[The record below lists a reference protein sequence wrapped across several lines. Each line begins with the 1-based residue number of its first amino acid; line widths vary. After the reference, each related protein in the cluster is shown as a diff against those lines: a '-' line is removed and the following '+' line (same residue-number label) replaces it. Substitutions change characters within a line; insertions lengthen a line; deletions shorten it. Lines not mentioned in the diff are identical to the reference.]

1 MEDGGFLA
9 LILTSIIHHPTSNN
23 QKTMKKLLF
32 ILLINF
38 LPAQQSWTLKQCL
51 DYASANHPLVK
62 QSAVNIQK
70 NDRQI
75 SASKGMLLPSV
86 DAGINHNYNFG
97 NGINQQNNQRE
108 AINTQ
113 TDNLYAQANWELMNW
128 RNYLNISLS
137 KINKESST
145 FKMKQAQN
153 EVKLNV
159 ITMFFTYQNSKSWLE
174 VLETQLSGIEDQIKR
189 TEKEVE
195 IGNRPKS
202 DVYDIKANLGT
213 MQEQWV
219 TAKNSRD
226 LSKINLLNALA
237 ITKDTLDF
245 TMTEENLASSNFN
258 DANFIQNLLEKNPAY
273 QTTLAEIKAQK
284 KSVEVAK
291 SAYLP
296 TLNGSYTWSSFYN
309 KVLGQPASANFSD
322 QIKTNKNQQLGFGLN
337 IPIFNKLQV
346 KNNVEIAKLNVIN
359 SNYDRDIV
367 INNLTQSI
375 NSIKAQFLNAQEK
388 YNLLEANFE
397 NQRLSFQ
404 KSEEK
409 YKEGLMDAYTFFV
422 VRNGWLQANYNLI
435 NSKNDVVQQT
445 ELLKVFEAGF

>member
-1 MEDGGFLA
+1 
-9 LILTSIIHHPTSNN
+9 
-23 QKTMKKLLF
+23 MKKLFF
-32 ILLINF
+32 ILLINLF
-38 LPAQQSWTLKQCL
+38 PAQQSWTLKQCL

-70 NDRQI
+70 NERQI

-97 NGINQQNNQRE
+97 NGINPQNNQRE
-108 AINTQ
+108 SINTQ
-113 TDNLYAQANWELMNW
+113 SDNVFAQANWELLNW
-128 RNYLNISLS
+128 KNYLNISLS

-159 ITMFFTYQNSKSWLE
+159 ITTFFTYQNSKSWLE

-202 DVYDIKANLGT
+202 DIYDIKANLGT

-219 TAKNSRD
+219 SAKNSRD

-237 ITKDTLDF
+237 ITKDTLNF

-273 QTTLAEIKAQK
+273 QTTLAEIKAQQ

-309 KVLGQPASANFSD
+309 KVLGEPATANFSD

-359 SNYDRDIV
+359 SNYDKDIV

-375 NSIKAQFLNAQEK
+375 NSIKTQFQNSEEK
-388 YNLLEANFE
+388 YTLLMANFE
-397 NQRLSFQ
+397 NQKLSFQ

-422 VRNGWLQANYNLI
+422 VRNNWLQANYNLI
-435 NSKNDVVQQT
+435 NSKNEVMQQT
-445 ELLKVFEAGF
+445 ELLKVFESGF

>member
-1 MEDGGFLA
+1 
-9 LILTSIIHHPTSNN
+9 
-23 QKTMKKLLF
+23 MKKLFF
-32 ILLINF
+32 IFIVNIF
-38 LPAQQSWTLKQCL
+38 PAQQSWTLQECL

-97 NGINQQNNQRE
+97 NGINTDNNQRQT
-108 AINTQ
+108 INSL
-113 TDNLYAQANWELMNW
+113 TDNLNLQANWELINW
-128 RNYLNISLS
+128 RNFLNISLS
-137 KINKESST
+137 KINKETST
-145 FKMKQAQN
+145 FRMKQTQN
-153 EVKLNV
+153 EIRINV
-159 ITMFFTYQNSKSWLE
+159 IQMFFTYQNSKSWLD
-174 VLETQLSGIEDQIKR
+174 VLQTQLAGIEDQIKR

-202 DVYDIKANLGT
+202 DIYDIKANLGT

-219 TAKNSRD
+219 SAKNSRD
-226 LSKINLLNALA
+226 LSKINLLNAMA

-245 TMTEENLASSNFN
+245 TMTEENLAVNHFN
-258 DANFIQNLLEKNPAY
+258 DADFIQNLLEKNPAY
-273 QTTLAEIKAQK
+273 QTVLTEIKAQQK
-284 KSVEVAK
+284 NVNIAK

-309 KVLGQPASANFSD
+309 KTLGESADSFSE
-322 QIKTNKNQQLGFGLN
+322 QFKRNKNQQLGFGLN
-337 IPIFNKLQV
+337 IPVFNKLQV

-359 SNYDRDIV
+359 SNYDKDII
-367 INNLTQSI
+367 INDLTKSI

-388 YNLLEANFE
+388 YNLLELNFE

-409 YKEGLMDAYTFFV
+409 YKEGLMDAYTFFI
-422 VRNGWLQANYNLI
+422 VRNNWLQANYNLI
-435 NSKNDVVQQT
+435 NSKNDVIQQT
-445 ELLKVFEAGF
+445 ELLKVFEAGL

>member
-1 MEDGGFLA
+1 
-9 LILTSIIHHPTSNN
+9 
-23 QKTMKKLLF
+23 MKKIFF
-32 ILLINF
+32 ILLIN
-38 LPAQQSWTLKQCL
+38 LLSAQQSWTLQQCL
-51 DYASANHPLVK
+51 DYASGNHPLIK
-62 QSAVNIQK
+62 QSSVNIQK
-70 NDRQI
+70 NERQI
-75 SASKGMLLPSV
+75 SAARGMLLPTV

-137 KINKESST
+137 KINKETST
-145 FKMKQAQN
+145 FRMKQTQN
-153 EVKLNV
+153 EVKMNV
-159 ITMFFTYQNSKSWLE
+159 IQMFFNYQNNKSWLD
-174 VLETQLSGIEDQIKR
+174 VLQTQLSGIEDQIKR
-189 TEKEVE
+189 TEKELE

-219 TAKNSRD
+219 SAKNQRD
-226 LSKINLLNALA
+226 LSKINLLNALT

-245 TMTEENLASSNFN
+245 TMTEENLTDTNFN

-273 QTTLAEIKAQK
+273 QTVLTEIKAQQK
-284 KSVEVAK
+284 NVNTAK

-309 KVLGQPASANFSD
+309 KTLGESADSFSE
-322 QIKTNKNQQLGFGLN
+322 QFKRNKNQQLGFGLN
-337 IPIFNKLQV
+337 IPVFNKLQV

-359 SNYDRDIV
+359 SNYDKEIV

-397 NQRLSFQ
+397 NQKLSFQ

-422 VRNGWLQANYNLI
+422 VRNNWLQANYNLI
-435 NSKNDVVQQT
+435 NSKNDVIQQT

>member
-1 MEDGGFLA
+1 
-9 LILTSIIHHPTSNN
+9 
-23 QKTMKKLLF
+23 MKKLFF
-32 ILLINF
+32 ILLINL

-51 DYASANHPLVK
+51 DYASANHPLIK

-70 NDRQI
+70 NERQI
-75 SASKGMLLPSV
+75 STAKSMLLPAV

-137 KINKESST
+137 KINKETST
-145 FKMKQAQN
+145 YRMKQAQN
-153 EVKLNV
+153 EVRLNV
-159 ITMFFTYQNSKSWLE
+159 IQMFFAYQNSKSWLD
-174 VLETQLSGIEDQIKR
+174 VLQTQLSGIEDQIKR

-202 DVYDIKANLGT
+202 DIYDIKANLGT

-219 TAKNSRD
+219 SAKNSRD

-245 TMTEENLASSNFN
+245 AMIEENLVNTNFN
-258 DANFIQNLLEKNPAY
+258 DADFIQNLLEKNPAY
-273 QTTLAEIKAQK
+273 QTTLAEIKAQQ

-291 SAYLP
+291 SGYLP

-309 KVLGQPASANFSD
+309 KVLGEPAAANFSD
-322 QIKTNKNQQLGFGLN
+322 QIKTNKNQQLAFGLN

-359 SNYDRDIV
+359 SNYDKDIV

-375 NSIKAQFLNAQEK
+375 NSIRVQFLNAQEK

-422 VRNGWLQANYNLI
+422 VRNNWLQANYNLI
-435 NSKNDVVQQT
+435 NSKNDVIQQT

>member
-1 MEDGGFLA
+1 MFSETVIRLPS
-9 LILTSIIHHPTSNN
+9 SIIPHPTIK
-23 QKTMKKLLF
+23 KTMKKLFF
-32 ILLINF
+32 ILLINL

-51 DYASANHPLVK
+51 DYASANHPLIK

-75 SASKGMLLPSV
+75 SASKGMLLPSI

-137 KINKESST
+137 KINKESSI

-174 VLETQLSGIEDQIKR
+174 VLETQLSGIEEQIKR

-202 DVYDIKANLGT
+202 DIYDIKANLGT

-219 TAKNSRD
+219 SAKNSRD

-273 QTTLAEIKAQK
+273 QTTLAEIKAQQK
-284 KSVEVAK
+284 NVELAK

-309 KVLGQPASANFSD
+309 KILGEPATANFSD

-337 IPIFNKLQV
+337 MPIFNKLQV

-359 SNYDRDIV
+359 SNYDKDIV

-435 NSKNDVVQQT
+435 NSKNDVDQQT

>member
-1 MEDGGFLA
+1 
-9 LILTSIIHHPTSNN
+9 
-23 QKTMKKLLF
+23 MKNLFFILF
-32 ILLINF
+32 INL
-38 LPAQQSWTLKQCL
+38 LPAQQSWTLKDCL
-51 DYASANHPLVK
+51 DYASANHPLIK

-75 SASKGMLLPSV
+75 SASKGMLFPSI

-128 RNYLNISLS
+128 KNYLNISLS

-145 FKMKQAQN
+145 YKMKQAQN
-153 EVKLNV
+153 EVRLNV
-159 ITMFFTYQNSKSWLE
+159 IQMFFTYQNAKSWLD

-202 DVYDIKANLGT
+202 DIYDIKANLGT

-219 TAKNSRD
+219 SAKNSRD

-273 QTTLAEIKAQK
+273 QTTLAEIKAQQK
-284 KSVEVAK
+284 NVELAK

-309 KVLGQPASANFSD
+309 KILGQPATANFSD

-346 KNNVEIAKLNVIN
+346 KNNIEIAKLNVIN
-359 SNYDRDIV
+359 SHYDKDIV

-397 NQRLSFQ
+397 NQKLSFQ

-422 VRNGWLQANYNLI
+422 VRNNWLQANYNLI
-435 NSKNDVVQQT
+435 NSKNDLIQQT
-445 ELLKVFEAGF
+445 ELLKVFEAGL

>member
-1 MEDGGFLA
+1 
-9 LILTSIIHHPTSNN
+9 
-23 QKTMKKLLF
+23 MKKLFF
-32 ILLINF
+32 ILIINLF
-38 LPAQQSWTLKQCL
+38 PAQQVWTLQQCL

-62 QSAVNIQK
+62 QSVVNIRK

-75 SASKGMLLPSV
+75 SAAKGMLLPSV
-86 DAGINHNYNFG
+86 EAGVNHNYSFG
-97 NGINQQNNQRE
+97 STIDQTTNQRGSL
-108 AINTQ
+108 NTQ
-113 TDNLYAQANWELMNW
+113 YDQVYAQANWELMNW

-145 FKMKQAQN
+145 FKMRQAQN

-159 ITMFFTYQNSKSWLE
+159 IQMFFNYQNNKSWLD
-174 VLETQLSGIEDQIKR
+174 VLETQISGIEDQIKR

-213 MQEQWV
+213 LQEQWV
-219 TAKNSRD
+219 SAKNSRD

-237 ITKDTLDF
+237 ITSDSLDF
-245 TMTEENLASSNFN
+245 KMNEENLLHSNFN
-258 DANFIQNLLEKNPAY
+258 DPDFVKNLLENNPAY
-273 QTTLAEIKAQK
+273 KTVVKDIRAAEKNIRIAR
-284 KSVEVAK
+284 

-296 TLNGSYTWSSFYN
+296 TLNGSYNWSSFYS
-309 KVLGQPASANFSD
+309 KTLGQSGDAFSD
-322 QIKTNKNQQLGFGLN
+322 QFKRNKNQQVGFSLN
-337 IPIFNKLQV
+337 IPVFNKLQV

-359 SNYDRDIV
+359 SNYDKEIV

-375 NSIKAQFLNAQEK
+375 NSIKAQFQNSEEK
-388 YNLLEANFE
+388 YTLLMANFE

-422 VRNGWLQANYNLI
+422 VRNNWLQANYNLI
-435 NSKNDVVQQT
+435 NSKNEVMQQT
-445 ELLKVFEAGF
+445 ELLKVFEAGW

>member
-1 MEDGGFLA
+1 
-9 LILTSIIHHPTSNN
+9 
-23 QKTMKKLLF
+23 MKKLFF
-32 ILLINF
+32 ILLINL
-38 LPAQQSWTLKQCL
+38 LPAQQSWTLQQCL
-51 DYASANHPLVK
+51 DFAAANHPLVK

-75 SASKGMLLPSV
+75 AAAKGMLLPSV
-86 DAGINHNYNFG
+86 DAGVNHNYNFG

-128 RNYLNISLS
+128 RNYINISLS
-137 KINKESST
+137 KINKETST
-145 FKMKQAQN
+145 FRMKQAQN
-153 EVKLNV
+153 EVKMNV
-159 ITMFFTYQNSKSWLE
+159 IQTFFAYQNSKSWLE
-174 VLETQLSGIEDQIKR
+174 VLQTQLAGIQDQIKR

-202 DVYDIKANLGT
+202 DIYDIKANLGT

-219 TAKNSRD
+219 SAKNQRD

-245 TMTEENLASSNFN
+245 AMAGEDLADTNFN
-258 DANFIQNLLEKNPAY
+258 DADLIQNLLEKNPAY
-273 QTTLAEIKAQK
+273 QTALAEIKAQQ
-284 KSVEVAK
+284 KSVELAK

-309 KVLGQPASANFSD
+309 KVLGQPAPANFSD

-337 IPIFNKLQV
+337 IPVFNKLQV
-346 KNNVEIAKLNVIN
+346 KNNVEMAKLNVIN

-375 NSIKAQFLNAQEK
+375 NAIKAQFLNAQEK
-388 YNLLEANFE
+388 YKLLEANFE

-422 VRNGWLQANYNLI
+422 VRNNWLQANYNLI
-435 NSKNDVVQQT
+435 NSKNDVIQQT
-445 ELLKVFEAGF
+445 ELLKVFEAGL